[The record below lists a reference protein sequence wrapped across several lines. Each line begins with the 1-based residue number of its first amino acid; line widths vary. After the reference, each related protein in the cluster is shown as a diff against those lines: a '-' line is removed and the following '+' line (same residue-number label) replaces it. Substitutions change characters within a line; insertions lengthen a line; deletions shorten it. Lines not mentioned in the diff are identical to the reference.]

1 MIIETSKKDVA
12 WNYVGTIVSMSSGF
26 VLLPLLLVFLSEE
39 EIGLWYVYLAIAQLT
54 YLFEFG
60 FNPTFARNIVYC
72 LSGGHE
78 SAKSPEGKSKDAGEV
93 NIRLLARLMKSCKL
107 VYAVISVATLAV
119 IVVFGSIYIAYVARD
134 IDPLS
139 VWLSWIVIIL
149 SIFVNLYYLYAL
161 TYLRGFGDIEGENK
175 AKVASRLTQIVVSGL
190 LLVAGAGLI
199 SAAIGLLLNGV
210 VMRSYALW
218 RLRKRQPILAEA
230 RKCNEVVSRSELL
243 ETVKSIWHIAWRD
256 GVVQISSFASSQ
268 AMSIV
273 CSLFLGLAEAGVYS
287 ICSQFSG
294 AVIQFANAF
303 VKSYYPAFQAAFARG
318 ERDRM
323 RDMLDRGLSVYYLG
337 TLVGTVGVAACLLPL
352 IPFVKPGYSID
363 VPYFLAMTIFNFF
376 VSQYSIFCNLIVN
389 TNRIPYVWSYLVSA
403 VVSIALSCVLTAW
416 FGLGMWGILLGQVV
430 TQAAYNFW
438 KWPKFMLDELE
449 TTLGSSLARG
459 FAYWKAH
466 LRRIRKG
473 GVL

>member
-1 MIIETSKKDVA
+1 MIIKTSKKDIA
-12 WNYVGTIVSMSSGF
+12 WNYIGTIVSMSSGF
-26 VLLPLLLVFLSEE
+26 VLLPLLLAFLSEE
-39 EIGLWYVYLAIAQLT
+39 EIGLWYVYLAVAQLT

-72 LSGGHE
+72 LSGGR
-78 SAKSPEGKSKDAGEV
+78 KSTDSSEETSVDTDEV

-107 VYAVISVATLAV
+107 VYAVISIVTLA
-119 IVVFGSIYIAYVARD
+119 IIAIFGSAYIAYVARD

-139 VWLSWIVIIL
+139 VWSSWIVIVI
-149 SIFVNLYYLYAL
+149 SIFINLYYLYAL

-175 AKVASRLTQIVVSGL
+175 AKVASRLTQILVSGL
-190 LLVAGAGLI
+190 FLVAGAGLI
-199 SAAIGLLLNGV
+199 SVAIGLLLNGV

-218 RLRKRQPILAEA
+218 RLRKSQPILADA
-230 RKCNEVVSRSELL
+230 RKYNEAISRSELT
-243 ETVKSIWHIAWRD
+243 ETVKSVWHIAWRD

-294 AVIQFANAF
+294 AIIQFANAF

-323 RDMLDRGLSVYYLG
+323 RDMLDRGLSVYYVG
-337 TLVGTVGVAACLLPL
+337 TLVGTVGIAICLLPL
-352 IPFVKPGYSID
+352 IPLIKPGYFID
-363 VPYFLAMTIFNFF
+363 VPYFLAMTVFNFF

-403 VVSIALSCVLTAW
+403 VISIALSCMLTAW
-416 FGLGMWGILLGQVV
+416 FGLGMWGILLGQIV

-459 FAYWKAH
+459 FAYWKLR
-466 LRRIRKG
+466 LRRIRKD